1 MFVSISV
8 LDNVRHNL
16 RNHHKDPF
24 YHEDAQGKTSKPNKV
39 FSDANKNGAVL
50 ANNLVSKHPTVNQ
63 SFIDKIVAEIEA
75 KHPVIAPLL
84 KTNGSA
90 ISGNVSTKGRKH
102 KSWNAL
108 QQLIDNVAGSVVKEV
123 TAEFRGKKR
132 KPSRRVTAPKQTQKS
147 EDSMPLLNDNKST
160 YLGLKTPGGLESTL
174 NKLNIEDGDDLPPEV
189 VSLDDITGNLPPVS
203 TAEDTTQP
211 STSQRQKSLLQSKNV
226 SQGNDSSRGPNPERP
241 GLEDI
246 RQLFR
251 SKSRLRS
258 NSHLKTT
265 RPITE
270 KGKKKLTIPA
280 TTEGRSA

>member
-1 MFVSISV
+1 M
-8 LDNVRHNL
+8 
-16 RNHHKDPF
+16 
-24 YHEDAQGKTSKPNKV
+24 

-63 SFIDKIVAEIEA
+63 SFIDKIVAEIES

-189 VSLDDITGNLPPVS
+189 VSLDHIIHDITGNLPPVS

-241 GLEDI
+241 ELEDI